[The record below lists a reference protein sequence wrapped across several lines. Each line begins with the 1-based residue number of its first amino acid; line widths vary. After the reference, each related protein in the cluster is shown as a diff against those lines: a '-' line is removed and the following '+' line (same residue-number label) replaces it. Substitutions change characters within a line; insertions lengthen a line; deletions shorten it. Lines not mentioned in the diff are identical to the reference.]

1 MQEIRYPNSGGVSG
15 TVGMPTKRCP
25 KNNQYPEDR
34 NGDEIKEEDMQ
45 DIEINSSDEE
55 SEDIY
60 STDSSVF
67 DSDEER
73 DFKEQFCC
81 FLYLLALG
89 LMLAVF
95 FLSYCLVGINFLK
108 DFKVITSLPMGNL
121 FTLLFDIVLCVSF
134 VAVAAKFAVE
144 ASGKE
149 ICIKPFCT
157 HKQDL
162 LEQRFP
168 RFASD

>member
-1 MQEIRYPNSGGVSG
+1 MQYIEYPNTGSLSGKVP
-15 TVGMPTKRCP
+15 MPAKRCP
-25 KNNQYPEDR
+25 KNTEYPKDP
-34 NGDEIKEEDMQ
+34 NGDEIKAADMQ
-45 DIEINSSDEE
+45 VTEINSSDEE
-55 SEDIY
+55 REL
-60 STDSSVF
+60 
-67 DSDEER
+67 
-73 DFKEQFCC
+73 KEQFCC

-121 FTLLFDIVLCVSF
+121 FTLLFDVVLCVSF

-168 RFASD
+168 GFASD